1 MKHDY
6 KVYKDNHPDIPKD
19 VMSIF
24 DLGLLGVEK
33 DYPQQKSSLSFKK
46 EKDCELTVQ
55 QKEYNRNHSKRRIAV
70 EHVIAGLKKY
80 GIMNNIFRNRLRKYD
95 RILDIVS
102 GLINYRIMNPV

>member
-46 EKDCELTVQ
+46 ERTANLL
-55 QKEYNRNHSKRRIAV
+55 YSKKSTTEIIPR
-70 EHVIAGLKKY
+70 EG
-80 GIMNNIFRNRLRKYD
+80 
-95 RILDIVS
+95 
-102 GLINYRIMNPV
+102 